1 MSSPVKPGWPDV
13 TQTPF
18 SLLLPVYAGDKA
30 AYFAKAFASTV
41 VEQSRRPSDVVI
53 VQDGPIGTE
62 LAAAVATAT
71 AESPVPVNHVR
82 LPANVGLA
90 RALETGLQHC
100 AHDVVARMDADDI
113 SLPTRFERQLTVID
127 DGYDL
132 VGTGMLE
139 FDEDGRVLG
148 QRIPPTDPDEI
159 ASTAR
164 FHDPFNHPTVVYR
177 RSVVARA
184 GGYRE
189 LPLMEDYWLFARMIQ
204 AGALVANLPDPLVM
218 YRVDAGAYGRR
229 GGWTLFRSEIALQRS
244 LLQDAFVTRRQ
255 FARNILVRGGYRF
268 VPVAVRRIAYRRF
281 IVRDYGNTAE

>member
-1 MSSPVKPGWPDV
+1 MTG
-13 TQTPF
+13 TEF

-41 VEQSRRPSDVVI
+41 VDQTRRPSDVVV
-53 VQDGPIGTE
+53 VQDGPIGTD
-62 LAAAVATAT
+62 LAAAVAA
-71 AESPVPVNHVR
+71 AAAGSPVPVNHVR

-90 RALETGLQHC
+90 RALETGLGYC

-113 SLPTRFERQLTVID
+113 SLPTRFELQLAVIES
-127 DGYDL
+127 GFDL

-139 FDEDGRVLG
+139 FDEAGRVLG
-148 QRIPPTDPDEI
+148 KRIPPTDPDEI
-159 ASTAR
+159 VRSAR

-184 GGYRE
+184 GGYRD

-204 AGALVANLPDPLVM
+204 AGAVVANLPDPLVM

-229 GGWTLFRSEIALQRS
+229 GGLNLFRSEIALQRS
-244 LLQDAFVTRRQ
+244 LLKDGFVTRRQ
-255 FARNILVRGGYRF
+255 FTRNVLVRGGYRF
-268 VPVAVRRIAYRRF
+268 VPVSVRRVAYRRF
-281 IVRDYGNTAE
+281 IVRDYANESD

>member
-1 MSSPVKPGWPDV
+1 MTG
-13 TQTPF
+13 TEF

-41 VEQSRRPSDVVI
+41 VDQSRRPSDVVI
-53 VQDGPIGTE
+53 VQDGPIGTD
-62 LAAAVATAT
+62 LAAAVAAAT
-71 AESPVPVNHVR
+71 AASPVPVNHVR

-90 RALETGLQHC
+90 RALETGLGHC

-113 SLPTRFERQLTVID
+113 SLPTRFELQLAVIEA
-127 DGYDL
+127 GFDL

-139 FDEDGRVLG
+139 FDEAGRVLG
-148 QRIPPTDPDEI
+148 KRIPPTDADDI
-159 ASTAR
+159 VVSAR

-229 GGWTLFRSEIALQRS
+229 GGLTLFRSEIALQRS
-244 LLQDAFVTRRQ
+244 LLKDRFVTRRQ
-255 FARNILVRGGYRF
+255 FIRNVLVRGGYRF
-268 VPVAVRRIAYRRF
+268 VPVSLRRVAYRRF
-281 IVRDYGNTAE
+281 IVRNYANDPD

>member
-1 MSSPVKPGWPDV
+1 M
-13 TQTPF
+13 TATEF

-30 AYFAKAFASTV
+30 AYFSKAFASTV

-62 LAAAVATAT
+62 LAAAVAA
-71 AESPVPVNHVR
+71 AAASSPVPVNHVR

-90 RALETGLQHC
+90 RALETGLGHC

-113 SLPTRFERQLTVID
+113 SLPTRFERQLAVMET
-127 DGYDL
+127 GYDL

-139 FDEDGRVLG
+139 FDEAGRVLG
-148 QRIPPTDPDEI
+148 KRIPPTDPDDI
-159 ASTAR
+159 VTSAR

-204 AGALVANLPDPLVM
+204 AGAVVANLPDPLVM

-229 GGWTLFRSEIALQRS
+229 GGLTLFRSEIALQRS
-244 LLQDAFVTRRQ
+244 LLKDRFVTRRQ
-255 FARNILVRGGYRF
+255 FARNVLVRGGYRF
-268 VPVAVRRIAYRRF
+268 VPVGLRRVAYRRF
-281 IVRDYGNTAE
+281 IVRNYANDGD

>member
-1 MSSPVKPGWPDV
+1 MTD
-13 TQTPF
+13 TEF

-30 AYFAKAFASTV
+30 AYFTKAFASTV

-62 LAAAVATAT
+62 LAAAVAAAT
-71 AESPVPVNHVR
+71 ASSPVPVNHVR

-90 RALETGLQHC
+90 RALETGLGHC

-113 SLPTRFERQLTVID
+113 SLPSRFERQLAVMD
-127 DGYDL
+127 AGYDL

-139 FDEDGRVLG
+139 FDEAGRVLG
-148 QRIPPTDPDEI
+148 KRIPPTDPDDI
-159 ASTAR
+159 VTSAR

-204 AGALVANLPDPLVM
+204 AGARVANLPDPLVM

-229 GGWTLFRSEIALQRS
+229 GGLTLFRSEVALQRS
-244 LLQDAFVTRRQ
+244 LLKDRFVTRSQ
-255 FARNILVRGGYRF
+255 FARNVLVRGGYRF
-268 VPVAVRRIAYRRF
+268 VPVVVRRVAYRRF
-281 IVRDYGNTAE
+281 IVRNYRTDSE

>member
-1 MSSPVKPGWPDV
+1 MTD
-13 TQTPF
+13 TEF

-30 AYFAKAFASTV
+30 AYFTKAFASTV

-53 VQDGPIGTE
+53 VQDGPIGAE
-62 LAAAVATAT
+62 LAAAVAAAT
-71 AESPVPVNHVR
+71 ASSPVPVNHVR

-90 RALETGLQHC
+90 RALEIGLGHC

-113 SLPTRFERQLTVID
+113 SLPTRFELQLAVMDT
-127 DGYDL
+127 GYDL

-139 FDEDGRVLG
+139 FDEAGRVLG
-148 QRIPPTDPDEI
+148 KRIPPTDPDDI
-159 ASTAR
+159 VTSAR

-204 AGALVANLPDPLVM
+204 SGALVANLPDPLVM

-229 GGWTLFRSEIALQRS
+229 GGLTLFRSEIALQRS
-244 LLQDAFVTRRQ
+244 LLRDRFVTRRQ
-255 FARNILVRGGYRF
+255 FARNVLVRGGYRF
-268 VPVAVRRIAYRRF
+268 VPVAVRRVAYRRF
-281 IVRDYGNTAE
+281 IVRNYNTDGD

>member
-1 MSSPVKPGWPDV
+1 MAE
-13 TQTPF
+13 TEF

-30 AYFAKAFASTV
+30 AYFTKAFASTV
-41 VEQSRRPSDVVI
+41 IDQSRRPSDVVI

-62 LAAAVATAT
+62 LAAAVAAAT
-71 AESPVPVNHVR
+71 ASSPVPVNHVR

-90 RALETGLQHC
+90 RALETGLEHC

-113 SLPTRFERQLTVID
+113 SLPTRFERQLAVMDT
-127 DGYDL
+127 GYDL

-139 FDEDGRVLG
+139 FDEAGRVLG
-148 QRIPPTDPDEI
+148 KRIPPTDPDDI
-159 ASTAR
+159 VTSAR

-229 GGWTLFRSEIALQRS
+229 GGFTLFRSEVALQRS
-244 LLQDAFVTRRQ
+244 LLKDRFVTRRQ
-255 FARNILVRGGYRF
+255 FARNVLVRGGYRF
-268 VPVAVRRIAYRRF
+268 VPVAIRRVAYRRF
-281 IVRDYGNTAE
+281 IVRNYTTDGD

>member
-1 MSSPVKPGWPDV
+1 M
-13 TQTPF
+13 TAIEF

-30 AYFAKAFASTV
+30 AYFTKAFTSTV
-41 VEQSRRPSDVVI
+41 TEQTRRPSDVVI

-62 LAAAVATAT
+62 LAAAVAAAADT
-71 AESPVPVNHVR
+71 SPVPVNHVR

-90 RALETGLQHC
+90 RALETGLRHC

-113 SLPTRFERQLTVID
+113 SLPTRFEHQLGMIEN
-127 DGYDL
+127 GFDL

-139 FDEDGRVLG
+139 FDEAGRVLG
-148 QRIPPTDPDEI
+148 KRIPPTDPDDI
-159 ASTAR
+159 ATSAR

-177 RSVVARA
+177 RSVVAKA

-189 LPLMEDYWLFARMIQ
+189 LPMMEDYWLFARMIQ

-229 GGWTLFRSEIALQRS
+229 GGWRLFRSELALQRS
-244 LLQDAFVTRRQ
+244 LLEDGFVTRRQ
-255 FARNILVRGGYRF
+255 FARNVLVRGGYRF
-268 VPVAVRRIAYRRF
+268 VPVTLRRVAYRRF
-281 IVRDYGNTAE
+281 IVRNYANEPD

>member
-1 MSSPVKPGWPDV
+1 MAD
-13 TQTPF
+13 TEF

-30 AYFAKAFASTV
+30 AYFTKAFASTV

-62 LAAAVATAT
+62 LAAAVAAAT
-71 AESPVPVNHVR
+71 ASSPVPVNHVR

-90 RALETGLQHC
+90 RALETGLGHC

-113 SLPTRFERQLTVID
+113 SLPTRFERQLAVMES
-127 DGYDL
+127 GYDL

-139 FDEDGRVLG
+139 FDEAGRVLG
-148 QRIPPTDPDEI
+148 KRIPPTDPDDI
-159 ASTAR
+159 VTSAR

-204 AGALVANLPDPLVM
+204 AGAVVANLPDPLVM

-229 GGWTLFRSEIALQRS
+229 GGLTLFRSEIALQRS
-244 LLQDAFVTRRQ
+244 LLKDRFVTRRQ
-255 FARNILVRGGYRF
+255 FARNVLVRGGYRF

-281 IVRDYGNTAE
+281 IVRNYRTDGD

>member
-1 MSSPVKPGWPDV
+1 MAE
-13 TQTPF
+13 TEF

-30 AYFAKAFASTV
+30 AYFTKAFASTV
-41 VEQSRRPSDVVI
+41 VDQSRRPSDVVI

-62 LAAAVATAT
+62 LAAAVAAAT
-71 AESPVPVNHVR
+71 AGSPVPVNHVT

-90 RALETGLQHC
+90 RALETGLGHC

-113 SLPTRFERQLTVID
+113 SLPTRFERQLAVMDT
-127 DGYDL
+127 GYDL

-148 QRIPPTDPDEI
+148 KRIPPTDPDDI
-159 ASTAR
+159 VTSAR

-204 AGALVANLPDPLVM
+204 AGARVANLPDPLVM

-229 GGWTLFRSEIALQRS
+229 GGFTLFRSEIALQRS
-244 LLQDAFVTRRQ
+244 LLRDSFVTRRQ
-255 FARNILVRGGYRF
+255 FARNVLVRGGYRF
-268 VPVAVRRIAYRRF
+268 VPVAVRRVAYRRF
-281 IVRDYGNTAE
+281 IVRDYRTDAD

>member
-1 MSSPVKPGWPDV
+1 MSDS
-13 TQTPF
+13 QARTPF

-41 VEQSRRPSDVVI
+41 VDQSRRPSDVVI
-53 VQDGPIGTE
+53 VQDGPIGAE
-62 LAAAVATAT
+62 LAAAVAEAAAT
-71 AESPVPVNHVR
+71 SPVPVNHVR

-90 RALETGLQHC
+90 LALEKGLQHC

-113 SLPTRFERQLTVID
+113 SLPTRFELQLAMMEE
-127 DGYDL
+127 GFDL

-139 FDEDGRVLG
+139 FDEAGRVLG
-148 QRIPPTDPDEI
+148 KRIPPTDPDDI
-159 ASTAR
+159 AASAR

-229 GGWTLFRSEIALQRS
+229 GGFTLFRSEMALQLS
-244 LLQDAFVTRRQ
+244 LRQDRFVTRGQ
-255 FARNILVRGGYRF
+255 FLRNVLVRGGYRF
-268 VPVAVRRIAYRRF
+268 VPVSLRRLAYRRF
-281 IVRDYGNTAE
+281 IVRDYAKDLD

>member
-1 MSSPVKPGWPDV
+1 MAE
-13 TQTPF
+13 TEF

-30 AYFAKAFASTV
+30 AYFTKAFASTV
-41 VEQSRRPSDVVI
+41 IDQSRRPSDVVI

-62 LAAAVATAT
+62 LAAAVAAAT
-71 AESPVPVNHVR
+71 RRSPVPVNHVR

-90 RALETGLQHC
+90 RALETGLEHC

-113 SLPTRFERQLTVID
+113 SLPTRFERQLAVMDT
-127 DGYDL
+127 GYDL

-139 FDEDGRVLG
+139 FDEAGRVLG
-148 QRIPPTDPDEI
+148 KRIPPTDPDDI
-159 ASTAR
+159 VTSAR

-229 GGWTLFRSEIALQRS
+229 GGLTLFRSEVALQRS
-244 LLQDAFVTRRQ
+244 LLKDRFVTRRQ
-255 FARNILVRGGYRF
+255 FVRNVLVRGGYRF
-268 VPVAVRRIAYRRF
+268 VPVAVRRVAYRRF
-281 IVRDYGNTAE
+281 IVRNYTTDGD

>member
-1 MSSPVKPGWPDV
+1 MTG
-13 TQTPF
+13 TEF

-30 AYFAKAFASTV
+30 AYFTKAFASTV
-41 VEQSRRPSDVVI
+41 VDQSRRPSDVVI
-53 VQDGPIGTE
+53 VQDGPIGTD
-62 LAAAVATAT
+62 LAAAVAAAT
-71 AESPVPVNHVR
+71 AASPVPVNHVR

-90 RALETGLQHC
+90 RALETGLGHC

-113 SLPTRFERQLTVID
+113 SLPTRFELQLAVIEA
-127 DGYDL
+127 GFDL

-139 FDEDGRVLG
+139 FDEAGRVLG
-148 QRIPPTDPDEI
+148 KRIPPTDADDI
-159 ASTAR
+159 VASAR

-229 GGWTLFRSEIALQRS
+229 GGLTLFRSEIALQRS
-244 LLQDAFVTRRQ
+244 LLKDRFVTRRQ
-255 FARNILVRGGYRF
+255 FIRNVLVRGGYRF
-268 VPVAVRRIAYRRF
+268 VPVSLRRVAYRRF
-281 IVRDYGNTAE
+281 IVRNYANDPD

>member
-1 MSSPVKPGWPDV
+1 MTD
-13 TQTPF
+13 TEF

-30 AYFAKAFASTV
+30 AYFTKAFASTV

-62 LAAAVATAT
+62 LAAAVAAAT
-71 AESPVPVNHVR
+71 ASSPVPVNHVR

-90 RALETGLQHC
+90 RALETGLGHC

-113 SLPTRFERQLTVID
+113 SLPSRFERQLAVMD
-127 DGYDL
+127 AGYDL

-139 FDEDGRVLG
+139 FDEAGRVLG
-148 QRIPPTDPDEI
+148 KRIPPTDPDDI
-159 ASTAR
+159 VTSAR

-204 AGALVANLPDPLVM
+204 AGARVANLPDPLVM

-229 GGWTLFRSEIALQRS
+229 GGLTLFRSEVALQRS
-244 LLQDAFVTRRQ
+244 LLKDRFVTRGQ
-255 FARNILVRGGYRF
+255 FARNVLVRGGYRF
-268 VPVAVRRIAYRRF
+268 VPVVVRRVAYRRF
-281 IVRDYGNTAE
+281 IVRNYRTDSE

>member
-1 MSSPVKPGWPDV
+1 MTG
-13 TQTPF
+13 TEF

-30 AYFAKAFASTV
+30 AYFTKAFASTV
-41 VEQSRRPSDVVI
+41 VDQSRRPSDVVI
-53 VQDGPIGTE
+53 VQDGPIGTD
-62 LAAAVATAT
+62 LAAAVAAAT
-71 AESPVPVNHVR
+71 AASPVPVNHVR

-90 RALETGLQHC
+90 RALETGLGHC

-113 SLPTRFERQLTVID
+113 SLPTRFELQLAVIEA
-127 DGYDL
+127 GFDL

-139 FDEDGRVLG
+139 FDEAGRVLG
-148 QRIPPTDPDEI
+148 KRIPPTDADDI
-159 ASTAR
+159 VASAR

-229 GGWTLFRSEIALQRS
+229 GGLTLFRSEIALQRS
-244 LLQDAFVTRRQ
+244 LLKDRFVTRRQ
-255 FARNILVRGGYRF
+255 FVRNVLVRGGYRF
-268 VPVAVRRIAYRRF
+268 VPVSLRRVAYRRF
-281 IVRDYGNTAE
+281 IVRNYANDPD

>member
-1 MSSPVKPGWPDV
+1 MVA
-13 TQTPF
+13 TEF

-30 AYFAKAFASTV
+30 AYFTKAFASTV
-41 VEQSRRPSDVVI
+41 VDQSRRPSDVVI
-53 VQDGPIGTE
+53 VQDGPIGTA
-62 LAAAVATAT
+62 LAAAVAA
-71 AESPVPVNHVR
+71 AAASSPVPVNHVR

-90 RALETGLQHC
+90 RALETGLGHC

-113 SLPTRFERQLTVID
+113 SLPTRFELQLSMIET
-127 DGYDL
+127 GYDL

-139 FDEDGRVLG
+139 FDEAGRVLG
-148 QRIPPTDPDEI
+148 KRIPPTDPDDI
-159 ASTAR
+159 VTTAR

-177 RSVVARA
+177 RSVVAKA

-229 GGWTLFRSEIALQRS
+229 GGLTLFRSEIALQRS
-244 LLQDAFVTRRQ
+244 LLKDRFVTRRQ
-255 FARNILVRGGYRF
+255 FARNVLVRGGYRF
-268 VPVAVRRIAYRRF
+268 IPVALRRVAYRRF
-281 IVRDYGNTAE
+281 IVRDYSNDGD

>member
-1 MSSPVKPGWPDV
+1 M
-13 TQTPF
+13 TATEF

-30 AYFAKAFASTV
+30 AYFTKAFSSTV
-41 VEQSRRPSDVVI
+41 VDQSRRPSDVVI
-53 VQDGPIGTE
+53 VQDGPIDAD
-62 LAAAVATAT
+62 LAAAVAAAT
-71 AESPVPVNHVR
+71 AASPVPVNHVR

-90 RALETGLQHC
+90 RALETGLGHC

-113 SLPTRFERQLTVID
+113 SLPTRFEMQLAVMD
-127 DGYDL
+127 AGYDL

-148 QRIPPTDPDEI
+148 KRIPPTDQDDIVE
-159 ASTAR
+159 SAR

-177 RSVVARA
+177 RSVVTRA

-229 GGWTLFRSEIALQRS
+229 GGLTLFRSEIALQRS
-244 LLQDAFVTRRQ
+244 LLSDRFVTRRQ
-255 FARNILVRGGYRF
+255 FARNVLVRGGYRF
-268 VPVAVRRIAYRRF
+268 VPVAVRRVAYRRF
-281 IVRDYGNTAE
+281 IVRNYATDAD

>member
-1 MSSPVKPGWPDV
+1 MTD
-13 TQTPF
+13 TEF

-30 AYFAKAFASTV
+30 AYFTKAFASTV

-62 LAAAVATAT
+62 LAAAVAAAT
-71 AESPVPVNHVR
+71 ASSPVPVNHVR

-90 RALETGLQHC
+90 RALETGLGHC

-113 SLPTRFERQLTVID
+113 SLPTRFELQLAVMDT
-127 DGYDL
+127 GYDL

-139 FDEDGRVLG
+139 FDEAGRVLG
-148 QRIPPTDPDEI
+148 KRIPPTDPDDI
-159 ASTAR
+159 VTSAR

-229 GGWTLFRSEIALQRS
+229 GGFTLFRSEVALQRS
-244 LLQDAFVTRRQ
+244 LLKDRFVTRGQ
-255 FARNILVRGGYRF
+255 FARNVLVRGGYRF
-268 VPVAVRRIAYRRF
+268 VPVAVRRVAYRRF
-281 IVRDYGNTAE
+281 IVRNYRTDSD

>member
-1 MSSPVKPGWPDV
+1 MTG
-13 TQTPF
+13 TEF

-41 VEQSRRPSDVVI
+41 VDQSRRPSDVVI
-53 VQDGPIGTE
+53 VQDGPIGTD
-62 LAAAVATAT
+62 LAAAVAAAT
-71 AESPVPVNHVR
+71 AASPVPVNHVR

-90 RALETGLQHC
+90 RALETGLGHC

-113 SLPTRFERQLTVID
+113 SLPTRFELQLAVIEA
-127 DGYDL
+127 GFDL

-139 FDEDGRVLG
+139 FDEAGRVLG
-148 QRIPPTDPDEI
+148 KRIPPTDADDI
-159 ASTAR
+159 VASAR

-229 GGWTLFRSEIALQRS
+229 GGLTLFRSEIALQRS
-244 LLQDAFVTRRQ
+244 LLKDRFVTRGQ
-255 FARNILVRGGYRF
+255 FLRNVLVRGGYRF
-268 VPVAVRRIAYRRF
+268 VPVSLRRVAYRRF
-281 IVRDYGNTAE
+281 IVRNYANDAD

>member
-1 MSSPVKPGWPDV
+1 MTD
-13 TQTPF
+13 TEF

-30 AYFAKAFASTV
+30 AYFTKAFASTV

-62 LAAAVATAT
+62 LAAAVAAAT
-71 AESPVPVNHVR
+71 AGSPVPVNHVR

-90 RALETGLQHC
+90 RALETGLGHC

-113 SLPTRFERQLTVID
+113 SLPSRFERQLAVMD
-127 DGYDL
+127 AGYDL

-139 FDEDGRVLG
+139 FDEAGRVLG
-148 QRIPPTDPDEI
+148 KRIPPTDPDDI
-159 ASTAR
+159 VTSAR

-204 AGALVANLPDPLVM
+204 AGARVANLPDPLVM

-229 GGWTLFRSEIALQRS
+229 GGLTLFRSEVALQRS
-244 LLQDAFVTRRQ
+244 LLKDRFVTRGQ
-255 FARNILVRGGYRF
+255 FARNVLVRGGYRF
-268 VPVAVRRIAYRRF
+268 VPVVVRRVAYRRF
-281 IVRDYGNTAE
+281 IVRNYRTDSE

>member
-1 MSSPVKPGWPDV
+1 M
-13 TQTPF
+13 TATEF

-30 AYFAKAFASTV
+30 AYFTKAFASTV

-62 LAAAVATAT
+62 LAAAVAAAT
-71 AESPVPVNHVR
+71 AASPVPVNHVR

-90 RALETGLQHC
+90 RALETGLGHC

-113 SLPTRFERQLTVID
+113 SLPTRFERQLAVIET
-127 DGYDL
+127 GYDL

-139 FDEDGRVLG
+139 FDEAGRVLG
-148 QRIPPTDPDEI
+148 KRIPPTDPDDI
-159 ASTAR
+159 VTSAR

-204 AGALVANLPDPLVM
+204 AGAVVANLPDPLVM

-229 GGWTLFRSEIALQRS
+229 GGLTLFRSEIALQRS
-244 LLQDAFVTRRQ
+244 LLKDRFVTRRQ
-255 FARNILVRGGYRF
+255 FLRNVLVRGGYRF
-268 VPVAVRRIAYRRF
+268 VPVAVRRVAYRRF
-281 IVRDYGNTAE
+281 IVRNYANDPD

>member
-1 MSSPVKPGWPDV
+1 MTD
-13 TQTPF
+13 TEF

-30 AYFAKAFASTV
+30 AYFTKAFASTV
-41 VEQSRRPSDVVI
+41 LEQSRRPSDVVI

-62 LAAAVATAT
+62 LAAAVAAAT
-71 AESPVPVNHVR
+71 ASSPVPVNHVR

-90 RALETGLQHC
+90 RALETGLGHC

-113 SLPTRFERQLTVID
+113 SLPTRFERQLAVMD
-127 DGYDL
+127 AGYDL

-139 FDEDGRVLG
+139 FDEAGRVLG
-148 QRIPPTDPDEI
+148 KRIPPTDADDI
-159 ASTAR
+159 VTSAR

-229 GGWTLFRSEIALQRS
+229 GGFTLFRSEVALQRS
-244 LLQDAFVTRRQ
+244 LLADRFVTRRQ
-255 FARNILVRGGYRF
+255 FVRNVLVRGGYRF
-268 VPVAVRRIAYRRF
+268 VPVAVRRVAYRRF
-281 IVRDYGNTAE
+281 IVRNYRTDGD

>member
-1 MSSPVKPGWPDV
+1 VAA
-13 TQTPF
+13 TEF

-41 VEQSRRPSDVVI
+41 VDQSRRPSDVVI
-53 VQDGPIGTE
+53 VQDGPIGSE
-62 LAAAVATAT
+62 LAAAVAA
-71 AESPVPVNHVR
+71 AAASSPVPVNHVR

-90 RALETGLQHC
+90 RALETGLAHC

-113 SLPTRFERQLTVID
+113 SLPTRFERQLSMIET
-127 DGYDL
+127 GYDL

-139 FDEDGRVLG
+139 FDEAGRVLG
-148 QRIPPTDPDEI
+148 KRIPPTDPDDI
-159 ASTAR
+159 VTTAR

-177 RSVVARA
+177 RSVVAQA

-229 GGWTLFRSEIALQRS
+229 GGFTLFRSEIALQRS
-244 LLQDAFVTRRQ
+244 LLKDRFVTRRQ
-255 FARNILVRGGYRF
+255 FARNVLVRGGYRF
-268 VPVAVRRIAYRRF
+268 VPVSLRRVAYRRF
-281 IVRDYGNTAE
+281 IVRNYANDGD

>member
-1 MSSPVKPGWPDV
+1 MAA
-13 TQTPF
+13 TEF

-41 VEQSRRPSDVVI
+41 VDQSRRPSDVVI
-53 VQDGPIGTE
+53 VQDGPIGSE
-62 LAAAVATAT
+62 LAAAVAA
-71 AESPVPVNHVR
+71 AAASSPVPVNHVR

-90 RALETGLQHC
+90 RALETGLAHC

-113 SLPTRFERQLTVID
+113 SLPTRFERQLSMIES
-127 DGYDL
+127 GYDL

-139 FDEDGRVLG
+139 FDEAGRVLG
-148 QRIPPTDPDEI
+148 KRIPPTDPDDI
-159 ASTAR
+159 VTTAR

-177 RSVVARA
+177 RSVVAQA

-229 GGWTLFRSEIALQRS
+229 GGLTLFRSEIALQRS
-244 LLQDAFVTRRQ
+244 LLKDRFVTRRQ
-255 FARNILVRGGYRF
+255 FVRNVLVRGGYRF
-268 VPVAVRRIAYRRF
+268 VPVSLRRVAYRRF
-281 IVRDYGNTAE
+281 IVRDYANDGD

>member
-1 MSSPVKPGWPDV
+1 MSE
-13 TQTPF
+13 TPF

-30 AYFAKAFASTV
+30 AYFAKAFTSTV
-41 VEQSRRPSDVVI
+41 IEQSRRPSDVVI
-53 VQDGPIGTE
+53 VQDGPIGAE

-244 LLQDAFVTRRQ
+244 LLRDAFVTRRQ

-281 IVRDYGNTAE
+281 IVRDYGNTGD

>member
-1 MSSPVKPGWPDV
+1 M
-13 TQTPF
+13 TATEF

-30 AYFAKAFASTV
+30 AYFTKAFASTV

-53 VQDGPIGTE
+53 VQDGPIGAE
-62 LAAAVATAT
+62 LAAAVAAAT
-71 AESPVPVNHVR
+71 ASSPVPVNHVR

-90 RALETGLQHC
+90 RALETGLGHC

-113 SLPTRFERQLTVID
+113 SLPTRFELQLAVMDT
-127 DGYDL
+127 GYDL

-139 FDEDGRVLG
+139 FDEAGRVLG
-148 QRIPPTDPDEI
+148 KRIPPTDPDDI
-159 ASTAR
+159 VTSAR

-204 AGALVANLPDPLVM
+204 SGALVANLPDPLVM

-229 GGWTLFRSEIALQRS
+229 GGFTLFRSEIALQRS
-244 LLQDAFVTRRQ
+244 LLRDRFVTRRQ
-255 FARNILVRGGYRF
+255 FARNVLVRGGYRF
-268 VPVAVRRIAYRRF
+268 VPVAVRRVAYRRF
-281 IVRDYGNTAE
+281 IVRNYNTDGD